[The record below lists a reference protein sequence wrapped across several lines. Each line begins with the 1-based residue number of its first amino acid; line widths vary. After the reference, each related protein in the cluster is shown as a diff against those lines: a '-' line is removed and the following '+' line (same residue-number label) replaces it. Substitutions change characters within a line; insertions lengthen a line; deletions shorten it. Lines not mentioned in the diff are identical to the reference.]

1 LDFIA
6 RNIEQIRRNIAEAA
20 AVSGRSYQDVTL
32 VAVTK
37 SVEAAAI
44 NQAIAQGVTDIGE
57 NRVQEARR
65 KFPQV
70 EPVRRHMIGHLQTN
84 KADLALDLFELIHSV
99 DSLRLGRVLS
109 RSAVKKDK
117 VVEVLVQ
124 VNISGEKTKYGVKP
138 EEALV
143 LVSSLSDLDHIK
155 VAGLMTICPYV
166 DDPEQ
171 VRPFFRQMRLLK
183 EKIESQGFPMEY
195 LSMGMSGDYAVAVE
209 EGSNMVRIGTA
220 VFQKRC
226 ENGA

>member
-1 LDFIA
+1 MDFIA

-138 EEALV
+138 EEALA

>member
-138 EEALV
+138 EEALA

>member
-1 LDFIA
+1 MDFIA